1 MKKRSSYHRARTL
14 NAPVLTLPIE
24 DRSANPFRFLSR
36 GRRLGT
42 GTKRFFIIKQAVQL
56 PPTSSAGSRTV
67 QHVLIFDDHPESL
80 RLVFG
85 GAAAQVDLSRPPGA
99 SLWYLVLLSIVII
112 SSLIAILWPLF

>member
-1 MKKRSSYHRARTL
+1 MKKRSFHHRGRTF
-14 NAPVLTLPIE
+14 NAPVFRLPAE

-36 GRRLGT
+36 GRRLGL

-112 SSLIAILWPLF
+112 SSLIAILWALF

>member
-1 MKKRSSYHRARTL
+1 MKKRSSHHRARTF
-14 NAPVLTLPIE
+14 NAPVLRPPAE

-67 QHVLIFDDHPESL
+67 QHVLIFDNHPESL

-112 SSLIAILWPLF
+112 SSLIAILWALF

>member
-1 MKKRSSYHRARTL
+1 MKKRSFHHRARTF
-14 NAPVLTLPIE
+14 NAPVLRLPAE
-24 DRSANPFRFLSR
+24 DRSANPFRFLSL

-85 GAAAQVDLSRPPGA
+85 SATPEIDLPRPPGV
-99 SLWYLVLLSIVII
+99 SSRHLVLLSMLLVGLL
-112 SSLIAILWPLF
+112 SATLWLFF

>member
-1 MKKRSSYHRARTL
+1 MKKRSFHRRARTFS
-14 NAPVLTLPIE
+14 APVLRLPVE
-24 DRSANPFRFLSR
+24 DRSANPFRFLSFDR
-36 GRRLGT
+36 QVGT
-42 GTKRFFIIKQAVQL
+42 GTKKFFIIKQAVQL

-85 GAAAQVDLSRPPGA
+85 AAAAQVDLSRPPGA

-112 SSLIAILWPLF
+112 SSLIAILLALF

>member
-1 MKKRSSYHRARTL
+1 MKKRSSRHRARTF
-14 NAPVLTLPIE
+14 NAPLLTLPAE
-24 DRSANPFRFLSR
+24 DRSANSFRVHSL
-36 GRRLGT
+36 GRPGI
-42 GTKRFFIIKQAVQL
+42 GAKRFFIIKQAIQL
-56 PPTSSAGSRTV
+56 PPTNSAESRTV

-112 SSLIAILWPLF
+112 SSLI

>member
-1 MKKRSSYHRARTL
+1 MKKRSSHHRARTF
-14 NAPVLTLPIE
+14 NAPVLRLPAE

-36 GRRLGT
+36 GRRLGM

-85 GAAAQVDLSRPPGA
+85 GAAAKVDLS
-99 SLWYLVLLSIVII
+99 
-112 SSLIAILWPLF
+112 

>member
-1 MKKRSSYHRARTL
+1 M
-14 NAPVLTLPIE
+14 
-24 DRSANPFRFLSR
+24 
-36 GRRLGT
+36 

-85 GAAAQVDLSRPPGA
+85 GATAEIDLSRPR
-99 SLWYLVLLSIVII
+99 SVSSRHLVLLSI
-112 SSLIAILWPLF
+112 LIMGLLSAILWLFF

>member
-14 NAPVLTLPIE
+14 NAPVLTLPVE